1 MGADMHSTMTSIA
14 VLGSLNADLVIQME
28 RYPQP
33 GETVVAQSFA
43 QFSGG
48 KGANQAVA
56 CGRLGATVSMFGAVG
71 GDMFATKLLQSLQES
86 NVRTDDILHCQE
98 TSTGLAHIWVDARG
112 ENVIAI
118 VAGANAHV
126 DSGYVDKVL
135 PKIKKASWLLLQLE
149 ISLDAMD
156 YLLEKLPSDAPK
168 VLLDPAPAQS
178 LDQLP
183 TQFLWL
189 ITPNEHE
196 LQFLTGIPTAGADG
210 IQKACRVLL
219 GKTRAKAILC
229 KAGSRGAYLD
239 DGSRFQHFPG
249 YTVRNVDSTAAGDAF
264 NGTLAVALSEGKS
277 LAAAIR
283 RANAAGALSVTQPG
297 AQNSMPFRKDLE
309 KFIQT
314 QKPTEKE
321 TP

>member
-1 MGADMHSTMTSIA
+1 MHSTMTSIA
-14 VLGSLNADLVIQME
+14 VLGSLNADLVIQMD

-33 GETVVAQSFA
+33 GETVVAHSFA

-56 CGRLGATVSMFGAVG
+56 CGRLGAEVSMFGAVG

-86 NVRTDDILHCQE
+86 NVGTDDILQCE
-98 TSTGLAHIWVDARG
+98 NTSTGLAHIWVDAQG
-112 ENVIAI
+112 ENAIAI
-118 VAGANAHV
+118 IAGANARV
-126 DSGYVDKVL
+126 DSDYIETVL
-135 PKIKKASWLLLQLE
+135 PKIKDASWLLLQLE
-149 ISLDAMD
+149 ISLEAMG
-156 YLLEKLPSDAPK
+156 YLLEKLPPEAPK
-168 VLLDPAPAQS
+168 VILDPAPAQS

-183 TQFLWL
+183 TQRLWL

-196 LQFLTGIPTAGADG
+196 LQSLTGIPTAGAHG

-219 GKTRAKAILC
+219 DKTRAKAIVC

-264 NGTLAVALSEGKS
+264 NGTLAAALSEGKS
-277 LAAAIR
+277 LAEAIR
-283 RANAAGALSVTQPG
+283 QANAAGALSVTQPG
-297 AQNSMPFRKDLE
+297 AQNSMPLRNDLE
-309 KFIQT
+309 IFFQT